1 VTDTQVI
8 DTILN
13 ERYLILKSLGKG
25 GFSETF
31 LAQDDLSSALRV
43 VKRLKLSSTPSETAQ
58 ELFET
63 EVQTLY
69 QLGHLNQ
76 QIPALFDH
84 FVEDQSLY
92 LVQEFIDGPNLAQET
107 EKGQTWNQ
115 EKIIE
120 LLRQVLPAL
129 QFLHS
134 HQVIHGDI
142 KPRNIIR
149 RKDGRLALIDFGA
162 VKLASSQS
170 TSSAQSSPSAQSVVV
185 GTAGYMPNEQQ
196 TGRSRFSS
204 DIYALGMIAIQCIT
218 GIHPRDLKED
228 PKTGEIQW
236 KSQVKLHP
244 KLARIVGKM
253 VKVRLRER
261 YTSASAVLVDLD
273 RFEQGQTSNQLP
285 AQIIYGSVICL
296 LLLGG
301 LIGVQRP
308 ADISRSPPAPRSSS
322 HPPIA
327 LQIIGISI
335 PIATFAAL
343 TRLRLW

>member
-1 VTDTQVI
+1 MI

-13 ERYLILKSLGKG
+13 ERYRILKSLGKG

-31 LAQDDLSSALRV
+31 LAQDSLSLALRV
-43 VKRLKLSSTPSETAQ
+43 VKCLKLSSAPSETAQ

-76 QIPALFDH
+76 KIPALFDH
-84 FVEDQSLY
+84 FVEERSLY
-92 LVQEFIDGPNLAQET
+92 LVQEFIDGHDLAQET
-107 EKGQTWNQ
+107 EKDQAWSQ
-115 EKIIE
+115 EKVIE
-120 LLRQVLPAL
+120 LLRQVLPTL

-149 RKDGRLALIDFGA
+149 RTDGQLVLIDFGA
-162 VKLASSQS
+162 VKLTSSPSSQS
-170 TSSAQSSPSAQSVVV
+170 SSSSQDIVV
-185 GTAGYMPNEQQ
+185 GTSGYMPNEQQ

-204 DIYALGMIAIQCIT
+204 DIYALGMVVIQCIT

-228 PKTGEIQW
+228 PQTGEIQW
-236 KSQVKLHP
+236 KSQIKLDP
-244 KLARIVGKM
+244 QLTRIVGKM

-261 YTSASAVLVDLD
+261 YPSAAAVLVDLD
-273 RFEQGQTSNQLP
+273 RFEQGQTNKQLP
-285 AQIIYGSVICL
+285 AQIMYGSVIFL

-301 LIGVQRP
+301 LIGVWRP
-308 ADISRSPPAPRSSS
+308 FAGISKSSPVPHSSSHSSS
-322 HPPIA
+322 HPSVA

-335 PIATFAAL
+335 PITTLAAL

>member
-1 VTDTQVI
+1 MI

-13 ERYLILKSLGKG
+13 ERYRILKSLGKG

-43 VKRLKLSSTPSETAQ
+43 VKCLKLSSTPSETTQ
-58 ELFET
+58 ELFEA

-76 QIPALFDH
+76 HVPALFDH
-84 FVEDQSLY
+84 FVEERSLY
-92 LVQEFIDGPNLAQET
+92 LVQEFIDGLDLAQEIK
-107 EKGQTWNQ
+107 EDQTWNPK
-115 EKIIE
+115 KIIE
-120 LLRQVLPAL
+120 LLRQVLPTL

-149 RKDGRLALIDFGA
+149 RRDGQLVLIDFGA
-162 VKLASSQS
+162 VKLASSPS
-170 TSSAQSSPSAQSVVV
+170 SSSSSAQSIVV

-204 DIYALGMIAIQCIT
+204 DLYALGMVVIQGIT

-236 KSQVKLHP
+236 KSQTNFHP
-244 KLARIVGKM
+244 HLIKIIEKM

-261 YTSASAVLVDLD
+261 YSSATAVLIDLD
-273 RFEQGQTSNQLP
+273 RFEQGQVHKQLP
-285 AQIIYGSVICL
+285 TQILYGSVIFS

-301 LIGVQRP
+301 VIGVWQP
-308 ADISRSPPAPRSSS
+308 LAGISKNSPPPRSSS

-335 PIATFAAL
+335 PITTLTAL
-343 TRLRLW
+343 ARLRLW

>member
-1 VTDTQVI
+1 VRFSPVI

-13 ERYLILKSLGKG
+13 ERYCILKSLGKG

-31 LAQDDLSSALRV
+31 LAQDHLSTGVRV
-43 VKRLKLSSTPSETAQ
+43 VKRLKLSSTPSNTVQ
-58 ELFET
+58 ELFEA

-76 QIPALFDH
+76 QIPTLFDH
-84 FVEDQSLY
+84 FVEDRSLY
-92 LVQEFIDGPNLAQET
+92 LVQEFIDGSDLAQEI
-107 EKGQTWNQ
+107 GDQTWNPK
-115 EKIIE
+115 KIIE
-120 LLRQVLPAL
+120 LLRQVLPIL

-149 RKDGRLALIDFGA
+149 RKDGRLVLIDFGA
-162 VKLASSQS
+162 VKFA
-170 TSSAQSSPSAQSVVV
+170 SSPSSSSSQSVVV

-204 DIYALGMIAIQCIT
+204 DLYALGMVVIQGIT

-236 KSQVKLHP
+236 KSQCKLPPHLR
-244 KLARIVGKM
+244 KIIEKM

-261 YTSASAVLVDLD
+261 YSSAAAVLIDLD
-273 RFEQGQTSNQLP
+273 RLEQAQVNKQLP
-285 AQIIYGSVICL
+285 TQILYGSVIFL

-301 LIGVQRP
+301 MMGVRRP
-308 ADISRSPPAPRSSS
+308 LADLSKNLPLYRSSS
-322 HPPIA
+322 HPAIV

-335 PIATFAAL
+335 PITTLTAL
-343 TRLRLW
+343 ARLRLW

>member
-1 VTDTQVI
+1 VI

-13 ERYLILKSLGKG
+13 ERYHILKSLGKG

-43 VKRLKLSSTPSETAQ
+43 VKCLKLSSTPSETAQ

-84 FVEDQSLY
+84 FVEDQLLY
-92 LVQEFIDGPNLAQET
+92 LVQEFIDGHDLSQEI

-115 EKIIE
+115 EKVIE
-120 LLRQVLPAL
+120 LLRQVLPVL

-149 RKDGRLALIDFGA
+149 RNDGRLVLIDFGA
-162 VKLASSQS
+162 VKLTSSS
-170 TSSAQSSPSAQSVVV
+170 TSSSSSSSSSFSSSSQDLVV

-204 DIYALGMIAIQCIT
+204 DIYALGMVVIQCIT
-218 GIHPRDLKED
+218 GVHPRHLKED

-236 KSQVKLHP
+236 KSQIKLHP
-244 KLARIVGKM
+244 QLTRIVGKM
-253 VKVRLRER
+253 VKVCLRER
-261 YTSASAVLVDLD
+261 YTSAAAVLIDLD
-273 RFEQGQTSNQLP
+273 RFERGQTNKQVP
-285 AQIIYGSVICL
+285 AQLMYGSVISL

-301 LIGVQRP
+301 LIGGWRP
-308 ADISRSPPAPRSSS
+308 LVGISKNLPAPRSS
-322 HPPIA
+322 PPVA

-335 PIATFAAL
+335 PMTTLAAL

>member
-1 VTDTQVI
+1 VI

-13 ERYLILKSLGKG
+13 ERYRILKSLGKG

-31 LAQDDLSSALRV
+31 LAQDDLSLALRV
-43 VKRLKLSSTPSETAQ
+43 VKCLKLSSKSSETAQ

-84 FVEDQSLY
+84 FVEDDQLLY
-92 LVQEFIDGPNLAQET
+92 LVQEFIDGHDLAKEI
-107 EKGQTWNQ
+107 EKGQTWSQ
-115 EKIIE
+115 EKAIE
-120 LLRQVLPAL
+120 LLRQVLPVL

-149 RKDGRLALIDFGA
+149 RNDGRLVLIDFGA
-162 VKLASSQS
+162 VKLTSSSSSSSSSSSQDL
-170 TSSAQSSPSAQSVVV
+170 VV

-204 DIYALGMIAIQCIT
+204 DIYALGMVVIQCIT
-218 GIHPRDLKED
+218 GVHPRDLKED
-228 PKTGEIQW
+228 PKTGEIHWQ
-236 KSQVKLHP
+236 SQIKLHP
-244 KLARIVGKM
+244 QLTRIVKKM

-261 YTSASAVLVDLD
+261 YTSAAAVLVDLD
-273 RFEQGQTSNQLP
+273 RFERGQTNKQLP
-285 AQIIYGSVICL
+285 AQIMYGSVISL

-301 LIGVQRP
+301 LIGVWRP
-308 ADISRSPPAPRSSS
+308 LAGLSNSSPAPRSPS

-335 PIATFAAL
+335 PITTFAAL

>member
-1 VTDTQVI
+1 MI

-13 ERYLILKSLGKG
+13 ERYRILKSLGKG

-31 LAQDDLSSALRV
+31 LAQDDLSLALRV
-43 VKRLKLSSTPSETAQ
+43 VKCLKLSSTSSETAQ

-84 FVEDQSLY
+84 FVEDQLLY
-92 LVQEFIDGPNLAQET
+92 LVQEFIDGHDLAQEI
-107 EKGQTWNQ
+107 EKGQTWSQ
-115 EKIIE
+115 EKVIG

-149 RKDGRLALIDFGA
+149 RTDGQLVLIDFGA
-162 VKLASSQS
+162 VKLTSSSSSSSSSSQDL
-170 TSSAQSSPSAQSVVV
+170 VV
-185 GTAGYMPNEQQ
+185 GTSGYMPNEQQ

-204 DIYALGMIAIQCIT
+204 DIYALGMVVIQCIT

-236 KSQVKLHP
+236 KSQIKLDP
-244 KLARIVGKM
+244 QLAKIVGKM
-253 VKVRLRER
+253 VKVCLRER
-261 YTSASAVLVDLD
+261 YPSAAAVLTDLD
-273 RFEQGQTSNQLP
+273 RFEQGQTNKHLP
-285 AQIIYGSVICL
+285 AQIMYGSVIFL

-301 LIGVQRP
+301 LIGVWRP
-308 ADISRSPPAPRSSS
+308 LAGLSNSSPAPRSSS
-322 HPPIA
+322 YPPIA

-335 PIATFAAL
+335 PITTLAAL

>member
-1 VTDTQVI
+1 MI

-13 ERYLILKSLGKG
+13 ERYRILKSLGKG

-31 LAQDDLSSALRV
+31 LAQDSLSLALRV
-43 VKRLKLSSTPSETAQ
+43 VKCLKLSSTPSETTR
-58 ELFET
+58 ELFEA

-92 LVQEFIDGPNLAQET
+92 LVQEFIDGYDLAQEP
-107 EKGQTWNQ
+107 EKDQTWNQ
-115 EKIIE
+115 KKIIE
-120 LLRQVLPAL
+120 LLRQVLPIL

-149 RKDGRLALIDFGA
+149 RNDGRLVLIDFGA
-162 VKLASSQS
+162 VKLASSP
-170 TSSAQSSPSAQSVVV
+170 SSSSSQSVVV

-204 DIYALGMIAIQCIT
+204 DIYALGMVVIQGIT
-218 GIHPRDLKED
+218 GIHPKDLKED

-244 KLARIVGKM
+244 QLIKIVKKM

-261 YTSASAVLVDLD
+261 YPSAAAVLIDLD
-273 RFEQGQTSNQLP
+273 RFEQGQANSQTNKQLP
-285 AQIIYGSVICL
+285 AQVMYGSVILL

-301 LIGVQRP
+301 LVGVRRP
-308 ADISRSPPAPRSSS
+308 LAGISKSLPTSRSSS
-322 HPPIA
+322 HFPTS
-327 LQIIGISI
+327 LQILSISI
-335 PIATFAAL
+335 PITTLAAL

>member
-1 VTDTQVI
+1 MINTT
-8 DTILN
+8 LN
-13 ERYLILKSLGKG
+13 ERYHILKSLGKG

-43 VKRLKLSSTPSETAQ
+43 VKCLKLSSTSSETAQ

-84 FVEDQSLY
+84 FVEDRSLY
-92 LVQEFIDGPNLAQET
+92 LVQEFIDGHDLSQET
-107 EKGQTWNQ
+107 EKVQIWNQ
-115 EKIIE
+115 RKIIE
-120 LLRQVLPAL
+120 LLRQVLPTL

-149 RKDGRLALIDFGA
+149 RKDGRLVLIDFGA
-162 VKLASSQS
+162 VKLAPSSS
-170 TSSAQSSPSAQSVVV
+170 SPSSSSAQAVVV

-204 DIYALGMIAIQCIT
+204 DLYALGMVIIQCIA
-218 GIHPRDLKED
+218 GVHPRDLKED
-228 PKTGEIQW
+228 PKSGEIQW
-236 KSQVKLHP
+236 KSQIKLYP
-244 KLARIVGKM
+244 QLIRIIRKM

-261 YTSASAVLVDLD
+261 YTSAAAILVDLD
-273 RFEQGQTSNQLP
+273 RFEQGQTNKQLP
-285 AQIIYGSVICL
+285 TQMMYGGVIFL

-308 ADISRSPPAPRSSS
+308 PAGISKSSIASRSFS
-322 HPPIA
+322 HSPIA

-335 PIATFAAL
+335 PITTL
-343 TRLRLW
+343 STLVRLRLW

>member
-1 VTDTQVI
+1 MI
-8 DTILN
+8 DTLLN

-31 LAQDDLSSALRV
+31 LAQDNLLSALRV
-43 VKRLKLSSTPSETAQ
+43 VKCLKLSSTPSGTAQ

-76 QIPALFDH
+76 QVPALFDH

-92 LVQEFIDGPNLAQET
+92 LVQEFIDGHDLSQET

-115 EKIIE
+115 KKIVE

-149 RKDGRLALIDFGA
+149 RRDGRLALIDFGA
-162 VKLASSQS
+162 VKLASSP
-170 TSSAQSSPSAQSVVV
+170 SAQSSSFPQAVVV

-204 DIYALGMIAIQCIT
+204 DLYALGMVVIQCIT

-236 KSQVKLHP
+236 KSQIKLHP
-244 KLARIVGKM
+244 QLIRIVGKM

-261 YTSASAVLVDLD
+261 YASAAAVLIDLD
-273 RFEQGQTSNQLP
+273 RFEQGQANKQTNKQLP
-285 AQIIYGSVICL
+285 AQIMYGSVIFL

-301 LIGVQRP
+301 LLGVQRP
-308 ADISRSPPAPRSSS
+308 LASISNSPVPRSSS
-322 HPPIA
+322 HPPIV

-335 PIATFAAL
+335 PITTLTAL
-343 TRLRLW
+343 VRLRLW

>member
-1 VTDTQVI
+1 VI

-13 ERYLILKSLGKG
+13 ERYRILKNLGKG

-31 LAQDDLSSALRV
+31 LAQDDLSLALRV
-43 VKRLKLSSTPSETAQ
+43 VKCLKLSSKSSETAQ
-58 ELFET
+58 ELFEA

-84 FVEDQSLY
+84 FVEDKLLY
-92 LVQEFIDGPNLAQET
+92 LVQEFIDGHDLAQEL
-107 EKGQTWNQ
+107 EKGQTWSQ

-120 LLRQVLPAL
+120 LLRQVLPVL

-149 RKDGRLALIDFGA
+149 RNDGRLVLIDFGA
-162 VKLASSQS
+162 VKLTSSSSSSSSSSSFPSSSSQDI
-170 TSSAQSSPSAQSVVV
+170 VV

-204 DIYALGMIAIQCIT
+204 DIYALGMVVIQCVT
-218 GIHPRDLKED
+218 GVHPRNLKED
-228 PKTGEIQW
+228 PKTGEIHWQ
-236 KSQVKLHP
+236 SQVKLHP
-244 KLARIVGKM
+244 QLKRIVEKM

-261 YTSASAVLVDLD
+261 YTSAAAVLIDLD
-273 RFEQGQTSNQLP
+273 RFERGQTNKQLP
-285 AQIIYGSVICL
+285 AQLMYGSVIFL

-301 LIGVQRP
+301 LIGVWRP
-308 ADISRSPPAPRSSS
+308 LAGVSKNSPVPSSS
-322 HPPIA
+322 PPIA
-327 LQIIGISI
+327 LQIIGITI
-335 PIATFAAL
+335 PMTTLAAL

>member
-1 VTDTQVI
+1 VI

-13 ERYLILKSLGKG
+13 ERYRILKSLGKG

-31 LAQDDLSSALRV
+31 LAQDDLSSSLRV
-43 VKRLKLSSTPSETAQ
+43 VKCLKLSSTPSATAQ

-84 FVEDQSLY
+84 FVEDQLLY
-92 LVQEFIDGPNLAQET
+92 LVQEFIDGHDLAQET
-107 EKGQTWNQ
+107 EKGQIWNQ

-149 RKDGRLALIDFGA
+149 RKDGRLVLIDFGA
-162 VKLASSQS
+162 VKLASSP
-170 TSSAQSSPSAQSVVV
+170 SAQSSSSAQSVVV

-204 DIYALGMIAIQCIT
+204 DLYALGMVVIQCVT

-244 KLARIVGKM
+244 QLTRIVGKM
-253 VKVRLRER
+253 VKVCLRER
-261 YTSASAVLVDLD
+261 YSSAAAVLVDLD
-273 RFEQGQTSNQLP
+273 RFEQSQTKKQLP
-285 AQIIYGSVICL
+285 TKIMYGSVIFL

-301 LIGVQRP
+301 LIGVQRSP
-308 ADISRSPPAPRSSS
+308 ALRSAS
-322 HPPIA
+322 HPPVA

-335 PIATFAAL
+335 PITTLTAL
-343 TRLRLW
+343 VRLRLW

>member
-1 VTDTQVI
+1 VI
-8 DTILN
+8 NTILN
-13 ERYLILKSLGKG
+13 ERYHILQSLGKG

-43 VKRLKLSSTPSETAQ
+43 VKCLKLSSTPSATAQ

-76 QIPALFDH
+76 QVPALFDH
-84 FVEDQSLY
+84 FVEDQTLY
-92 LVQEFIDGPNLAQET
+92 LVQEFIDGHDLAQET
-107 EKGQTWNQ
+107 AKGQTWNQ
-115 EKIIE
+115 KKIIE
-120 LLRQVLPAL
+120 LLRQVLPVL

-149 RKDGRLALIDFGA
+149 RKDGRLVLIDFGA
-162 VKLASSQS
+162 VKL
-170 TSSAQSSPSAQSVVV
+170 TSSSSSSSAQSVVV

-196 TGRSRFSS
+196 AGRSRFSS
-204 DIYALGMIAIQCIT
+204 DIYALGMVVIQCIT
-218 GIHPRDLKED
+218 GVHPRDLKED

-236 KSQVKLHP
+236 KSQTNLHP
-244 KLARIVGKM
+244 QLAKIVEKM
-253 VKVRLRER
+253 VKVRIRER
-261 YTSASAVLVDLD
+261 YPSAAAVLIDLD
-273 RFEQGQTSNQLP
+273 RLEHAQTNKQFP
-285 AQIIYGSVICL
+285 AQVMYGSVLFL

-301 LIGVQRP
+301 LIGVWRP
-308 ADISRSPPAPRSSS
+308 LASISNSFAPPLPSRS
-322 HPPIA
+322 PIA

-335 PIATFAAL
+335 PITTLMAL
-343 TRLRLW
+343 VRLRLW